1 MTRIPNFRRL
11 RTSLLSVA
19 VAALAAAPCAAQPAP
34 LSYVCFR
41 APRAPRLDGSLND
54 AAWRSAP
61 WSTAFMDIEGAVKP
75 APRFRTRMKMLWD
88 DRYLYVGAQLEEP
101 DVWGTIT
108 QRDAV
113 IFRDNDFEMFID
125 PDGDAKDYAELEIN
139 ALNTVWDLFLT
150 VPYRDGGHAD
160 NDWNIEGLRT
170 GVQVQ
175 GTLNHPADTDSGWT
189 LTLALPWRSLER
201 ASHTTSA
208 PRPGQRWRINY
219 SRVEWR
225 TTVADGAYQKV
236 PGLREDNWVWS
247 PQGMV
252 DMHQPEHWGYVE
264 FSSTRADRRPPVP
277 EPAPAAPATP
287 VPDAAAPP
295 PEVVL
300 SGYLADVSGATIAYH
315 SPHPEAQ
322 TALLARARRDVQSVA
337 WRTDTVPA
345 SLAADTVSFVWIAG
359 LAGSKGLHDFDFAI
373 GGRHA
378 FTFTS
383 VKDSAS
389 RDWTVRGAGGASL
402 SFRTTL
408 VDQFRDVFGYLTLR
422 LPRGALTPGQP
433 LVLSV
438 TGADAESN
446 DWFMTFRHRLA
457 ARPRVAQD
465 PVLVRAGDTAAAQVR
480 VILDN
485 LAGYREATVAIGDR
499 PPSTAPLAFGG
510 NVVRAVAG
518 PVPQAGSVRVVVRLD
533 GAAALDTMLAL
544 RPVPQRDVYLLPYS
558 HNDIGYSDLQ
568 DRVRQKQWKNIED
581 ALQLIERTRDYPP
594 EARFRWNVEVLW
606 PVESWLAQASR
617 ADRARFF
624 AAVRDGSIGL
634 NAFEAGVLSGL
645 ATAPEMTHFFDYAR
659 RLRAED
665 SLPITTALIS
675 DIPGQSWGIVTA
687 LAQSGLR
694 YFAIAPNNGDRIGY
708 VLQDWGDR
716 PFEWVSQ
723 SRRDTVLTWV
733 AGASYSLFHEARIR
747 LFGEQRLF
755 SLMRRLEDAGYPY
768 VPVQLPYTV
777 DGDNGPTD
785 PDLPDYVREWNRRYA
800 SPRLVIATH
809 AQMFRA
815 LVPRYAGQ
823 LPVVAGD
830 FTGYWED
837 GAAST
842 ARETALARAASSRL
856 VQAGAL
862 WAMLDPT
869 RFPVGADYEAWRDVV
884 LWDEHT
890 WGAAA
895 SVETPDAPDV
905 VAQWRYKQAFA
916 LGADSLSLALTA
928 RALAARGPAVA
939 GAFDVFNT
947 SSWARTD
954 LVLVPADLSGGGDRV
969 VGPDGR
975 TAQSQRLATGEL
987 AVLVRDL
994 PPFAARRYRV
1004 RPGRAPAA
1012 GDAVAEGQT
1021 ARTRRLAVALDDA
1034 SGAVPGIVWTPR
1046 DVDLVDASRHLGVAD
1061 YRYVAGRDSSAAAG
1075 PTHAVVRVGERGPL
1089 VASLVSE
1096 AAAPGA
1102 RSVRRE
1108 VQVVSGLD
1116 RVDLRVTV
1124 DKSAVRT
1131 PEGVHL
1137 AFPLRVQ
1144 GGQIRFDVASSI
1156 VRPDSE
1162 QLAGS
1167 ARNFVEAQSW
1177 VDVSNDSLG
1186 VTVATPDAPLV
1197 EIGGINAESPWMRA
1211 LPSSQT
1217 FYSYVMNNY
1226 WHTNYK
1232 ADQEGPVTFRY
1243 MLHPHGAFQ
1252 ADEAAR
1258 FGAEAREPL
1267 LVVAAAGRAPSP
1279 LPLLRVTP
1287 AAVLVTAMKPGAD
1300 GRSWIVELVNPTAQE
1315 QRVTLR
1321 WRSGAHVVWAGSDSS
1336 ERTGTAIPGP
1346 FTLPPHGTAIVRA
1359 SAR

>member
-1 MTRIPNFRRL
+1 MTCIPMRHHL
-11 RTSLLSVA
+11 RTPLLC
-19 VAALAAAPCAAQPAP
+19 AAAAILAAAPAAAQAP
-34 LSYVCFR
+34 PRSYVCYR
-41 APRAPRLDGSLND
+41 ATRAPRLDGSLDD
-54 AAWRSAP
+54 AAWRAAP
-61 WSTAFMDIEGAVKP
+61 WSAEFVDIEGAAKP
-75 APRFRTRMKMLWD
+75 APRFRTRVKMLWD
-88 DRYLYVGAQLEEP
+88 DRYLYVGAALQEP

-113 IFRDNDFEMFID
+113 IFHDNDFEMFID
-125 PDGDAKDYAELEIN
+125 PDGDAKQYAELEIN
-139 ALNTVWDLFLT
+139 ALNTVWDLFLD

-160 NDWNIEGLRT
+160 DAWNIDGLRS
-170 GVQVQ
+170 GVRAH
-175 GTLNHPADTDSGWT
+175 GTLNRPTDVDSGWT
-189 LTLALPWRSLER
+189 VTLAIPWPSLAR
-201 ASHTTSA
+201 ASHTAAA

-225 TTVADGAYQKV
+225 TTVVDSAYRKL
-236 PGLREDNWVWS
+236 PGLKEDNWVWS
-247 PQGMV
+247 PQGVV
-252 DMHQPEHWGYVE
+252 DMHQPERWGLVE
-264 FSSTRADRRPPVP
+264 FSAERADRRAPSP
-277 EPAPAAPATP
+277 EPAILGPAARP
-287 VPDAAAPP
+287 APP
-295 PEVVL
+295 EPVL

-315 SPHPEAQ
+315 SPHPEAE

-337 WRTDTVPA
+337 WQTDTVPA
-345 SLAADTVSFVWIAG
+345 TLAADTVSFVWIAG
-359 LAGSKGLHDFDFAI
+359 LAGSKGLHAFDFAI

-378 FTFTS
+378 VTFTS
-383 VKDSAS
+383 VRDSAS
-389 RDWTVRGAGGASL
+389 RDWTVTGAGGARL
-402 SFRTTL
+402 SFHTTL
-408 VDQFRDVFGYLTLR
+408 GDQFADVIGYMTLR
-422 LPRGALTPGQP
+422 LPRAALTPGRP

-446 DWFMTFRHRLA
+446 DWFMTFQHRLA
-457 ARPRVAQD
+457 AHPRVAQD
-465 PVLVRAGDTAAAQVR
+465 PVLVKAGDSAAAQVR

-485 LAGYREATVAIGDR
+485 LAGYREATVAVAGR
-499 PPSTAPLAFGG
+499 PPVTAPLGFGG

-518 PVPQAGSVRVVVRLD
+518 PVPAAGGVRVVVRLD
-533 GAAALDTMLAL
+533 GAAALDTQLAL
-544 RPVPQRDVYLLPYS
+544 GPVPQRDVYLLPYS

-568 DRVRQKQWKNIED
+568 DRVRQKQWQNIED
-581 ALQLIERTRDYPP
+581 ALRLIDRTRDYPP

-606 PVESWLAQASR
+606 PVESWLARAPA

-624 AAVRDGSIGL
+624 AAVRGGSIGL
-634 NAFEAGVLSGL
+634 NAFYAGVLSGL
-645 ATAPEMTHFFDYAR
+645 ATAPEMPHFFDYAR
-659 RLRAED
+659 RLRDTD
-665 SLPITTALIS
+665 SLPVTTALIS

-723 SRRDTVLTWV
+723 SGRDTVLTWV

-747 LFGEQRLF
+747 LFGEKRLF
-755 SLMRRLEDAGYPY
+755 SLMRRLEAAGYPY

-785 PDLPDYVREWNRRYA
+785 PDLPDFVREWNARYA

-809 AQMFRA
+809 AQLFRA
-815 LVPRYAGQ
+815 LAAGSAGRI
-823 LPVVAGD
+823 PVVAGD

-856 VQAGAL
+856 VEADAL
-862 WAMLDPT
+862 WAMLDPGA
-869 RFPVGADYEAWRDVV
+869 FPAADDYGAWRDVV
-884 LWDEHT
+884 MWDEHT

-916 LGADSLSLALTA
+916 LGADSLS
-928 RALAARGPAVA
+928 RALAARALATRGAPVV
-939 GAFDVFNT
+939 GAFDVYNT

-954 LVLVPADLSGGGDRV
+954 LVLVPAELSRGGDRV
-969 VGPDGR
+969 TGPDGR
-975 TAQSQRLATGEL
+975 IVPTQRLATGEL
-987 AVLVRDL
+987 AVLVRDV
-994 PPFAARRYRV
+994 PPFAGRRYRV

-1012 GDAVAEGQT
+1012 GSASATGQT
-1021 ARTRRLAVALDDA
+1021 AWNGLLAAALDTDD
-1034 SGAVPGIVWTPR
+1034 GGIAGVLWNAR
-1046 DVDLVDASRHLGVAD
+1046 DVDLVDPSRGLRLAG

-1075 PTHAVVRVGERGPL
+1075 PTRAVLRVAERGPL

-1102 RSVRRE
+1102 RSVTRE
-1108 VQVVSGLD
+1108 VRVVSGLE
-1116 RVDLRVTV
+1116 RVDVRVTI
-1124 DKSAVRT
+1124 DKAAVRT

-1137 AFPLRVQ
+1137 AFPLRVR
-1144 GGQIRFDVASSI
+1144 GGRLRFDVASAV
-1156 VRPDSE
+1156 VRPDSD
-1162 QLAGS
+1162 QLRGA

-1197 EIGGINAESPWMRA
+1197 EIGGINAESPWMRG
-1211 LPSSQT
+1211 LPATQT

-1232 ADQEGPVTFRY
+1232 ADQAGPVTFRY
-1243 MLHPHGAFQ
+1243 GLRPHGAFA
-1252 ADEAAR
+1252 ADAAAR

-1267 LVVAAAGRAPSP
+1267 VVAAAAGGAPPSV
-1279 LPLLRVTP
+1279 PLLAVSP
-1287 AAVLVTAMKPGAD
+1287 AAVLATSLRPGPD
-1300 GRSWIVELVNPTAQE
+1300 PRSWIVALQNPGAE
-1315 QRVTLR
+1315 ARRVTLR
-1321 WRSGAHVVWAGSDSS
+1321 WRGGARVAWTASDGAG
-1336 ERTGTAIPGP
+1336 RRGAALPLP
-1346 FTLPPHGTAIVRA
+1346 VTLPAHGTLVVRA
-1359 SAR
+1359 DRP